1 MNIPVFS
8 EQNFAMHLLG
18 ASFVELFPNLQL
30 LDLSVYPDRFCI
42 DFSFSRTL
50 SLQEIMML
58 KTRFF
63 EKMKGEDRGQIR
75 EMVSKNACDLLKHY
89 KQMFLTELVDREE
102 QFTEMLCMQVY
113 QAPIFGEIDLDCKSI
128 KEIKLEMFDLGE
140 KKWMKKR
147 VHHFRMEGFVFHSK
161 EDRAAFEK
169 LEGDGKQDHLSI
181 GQKEGLFWVEDGLVS
196 FSAKGEKEF
205 QKLIIKAENFFG
217 GRVYFETDAEDF
229 SKITGEKDFF
239 VMERAEGQFDGICY
253 GLKETEVTRVLT
265 AFTFSG
271 KNLKNQLENFLNEL
285 GVSFQFDQNDRC
297 VVVDFK
303 GIPWVIAEIG
313 EENNYKFI
321 EINLQGLYALQVEN
335 LVK

>member
-50 SLQEIMML
+50 SLQEIVML

-63 EKMKGEDRGQIR
+63 EKMKGEDRGEIR

-113 QAPIFGEIDLDCKSI
+113 QAPVFGEINLDCKSI
-128 KEIKLEMFDLGE
+128 KEIKLEMYDLGE
-140 KKWMKKR
+140 KKWMKR
-147 VHHFRMEGFVFHSK
+147 SVHHFRLEGFVYYSK
-161 EDRAAFEK
+161 EDRLMFEK
-169 LEGDGKQDHLSI
+169 LEKDGRQDHLEI
-181 GQKEGLFWVEDGLVS
+181 GKKEGLFWVEDGLVS
-196 FSAKGEKEF
+196 FSGKGEKEF
-205 QKLIIKAENFFG
+205 QKLIIKAESFFG
-217 GRVYFETDAEDF
+217 ERVYFEGDVDDF
-229 SKITGEKDFF
+229 RKVSGEKDFF
-239 VMERAEGQFDGICY
+239 VIERAEGQFDGICY
-253 GLKETEVTRVLT
+253 GLKEAEMIRVLT
-265 AFTFSG
+265 AFSFSN
-271 KNLKNQLENFLNEL
+271 KNLKNQLENFLNTL
-285 GVSFQFDQNDRC
+285 HLSGHFDESNRC
-297 VVVDFK
+297 LVHDFK
-303 GIPWVIAEIG
+303 GIPWIIAEIG
-313 EENNYKFI
+313 EENNCSFV
-321 EINLQGLYALQVEN
+321 EINLQCLYALQVEN